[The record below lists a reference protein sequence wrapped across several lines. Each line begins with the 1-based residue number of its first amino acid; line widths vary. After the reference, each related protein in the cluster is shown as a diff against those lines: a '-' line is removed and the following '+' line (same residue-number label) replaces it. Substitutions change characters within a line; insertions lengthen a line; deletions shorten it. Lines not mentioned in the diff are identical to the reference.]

1 MVEPNVEVLLVEDNE
16 DHVFLTKKV
25 LLEAQNARYNISVVT
40 DGEAALDFI
49 YQRGKYS
56 NVSRPDLI
64 LLDIKLPKIDGLEV
78 LKRLKLDPS
87 TKSIPILM
95 LTSSER
101 EQDVAISYQN
111 GINSYITKPINYEDF
126 EQKLRAIQ
134 AYWDKVSKL
143 PPKTP

>member
-16 DHVFLTKKV
+16 DHIFLTTKV
-25 LLEAQNARYNISVVT
+25 LREAPNARYNIHVVM

-101 EQDVAISYQN
+101 EQDVASSYQN
-111 GINSYITKPINYEDF
+111 GTNSYITKPINYEDF
-126 EQKLRAIQ
+126 EQKLRVIQ
-134 AYWDKVSKL
+134 AYWDKVTKL